1 MKQLTLLIKPASSA
15 CNMRCRYCFYAD
27 EARHR
32 ETGNRGIVTK
42 ETSECLIARAI
53 EAVEEKGTIQFSFQ
67 GGEPTVAGLEFFQ
80 DFVDMVRRM
89 DQGRHDICYALQTN
103 GFLINAKW
111 VSFLRKN
118 RFLTGISIDGCESL
132 HDLYR
137 LGPQNEGTFRK
148 IRRKVFLLS
157 EAGVDCNLL
166 CVITRQAASMA
177 RQIYTG
183 LKLLGVPYLQMI
195 PCLDPLDA
203 HGSAP
208 WSLDST
214 SYARFL
220 RELFDLWYED
230 WKKGQYTSV
239 RMFEDLVQMKM
250 GLLPSACAAC
260 GACGSY
266 LVVEADGSV
275 YPCDFYCLDDFCLG
289 RIQDMSMQALF
300 HSDRMR
306 AFQMKDGLQM
316 DEACAECRF
325 YDLCRG
331 GCRREWFVREGGAV
345 HSRCGELR
353 TFFAYAY
360 DRVSEIAEAEI
371 QARTR
376 LGR

>member
-1 MKQLTLLIKPASSA
+1 
-15 CNMRCRYCFYAD
+15 
-27 EARHR
+27 
-32 ETGNRGIVTK
+32 
-42 ETSECLIARAI
+42 
-53 EAVEEKGTIQFSFQ
+53 
-67 GGEPTVAGLEFFQ
+67 
-80 DFVDMVRRM
+80 
-89 DQGRHDICYALQTN
+89 
-103 GFLINAKW
+103 
-111 VSFLRKN
+111 
-118 RFLTGISIDGCESL
+118 
-132 HDLYR
+132 
-137 LGPQNEGTFRK
+137 
-148 IRRKVFLLS
+148 
-157 EAGVDCNLL
+157 
-166 CVITRQAASMA
+166 
-177 RQIYTG
+177 
-183 LKLLGVPYLQMI
+183 MI

-203 HGSAP
+203 QGSAP

-220 RELFDLWYED
+220 MELFDLWYDD

-239 RMFEDLVQMKM
+239 RMFEDLVQMKI

-331 GCRREWFVREGGAV
+331 GCRREWFVREGRAV

-371 QARTR
+371 QGRTG
-376 LGR
+376 LGK

>member
-15 CNMRCRYCFYAD
+15 CNMRCRYCFYVD

-32 ETGNRGIVTK
+32 ETGNRGIMTK
-42 ETSECLIARAI
+42 ETRDCLIARAI

-80 DFVDMVRRM
+80 DFVDTVGRM
-89 DQGRHDICYALQTN
+89 DQGKHEIYYALQTN

-111 VSFLRKN
+111 VSFLREH

-148 IRRKVFLLS
+148 IRRKVYLLS
-157 EAGVDCNLL
+157 ESGVECNLL
-166 CVITRQAASMA
+166 CVITRQAAAMA
-177 RQIYTG
+177 KPIYTG

-203 HGSAP
+203 QGSAP

-220 RELFDLWYED
+220 MELFDLWYED

-331 GCRREWFVREGGAV
+331 GCRREWVVREGRAV

-376 LGR
+376 LGK